1 MLKHPIELLHLS
13 KQKEEQ
19 FLNKGLSS
27 VEDIAY
33 FFPRRYY
40 DFREITAAKDAVVGK
55 SYAMA
60 GTIVNLSSNGQ
71 RFTAT
76 VEESVETIPGYRA
89 KFEVVWFGGGY
100 YFNKLQMGEY
110 YIFCGRA
117 SEFRGVCQIVSP
129 IIFGTTPDGVCSI
142 FPVYSKIQGM
152 STSFLQDQIGNA
164 VGFLKANEKAGEKEL
179 FADRLHLMPK
189 FDAVQEL
196 HQPSGRGKFRRA
208 QERMDFEAIYDFYA
222 DLKKKDLYRVGV
234 QSQTAPNDGKTRTFI
249 KTLPFPLT
257 ADQQKTI
264 DIIIS
269 EAQKG
274 HRIHSLVSGD
284 VGCGKTMIAV
294 LSSIFMWENGCQ
306 TILMAPTLVLAQQHY
321 KEMQTYAQQLGFAV
335 GLLTTETKK
344 RERTQLLKAFEAGD
358 IHVLIGTHSVLSDE
372 IIPCN
377 LGMTII
383 DEEHKF
389 GVKQKGKLEEYDKAG
404 VHHLSM
410 TATPIPRSIAMSVY
424 SNELAIL
431 PIRTMP
437 AGRKPIKTS
446 QCFTPDEVF
455 EKINAEIQKGH
466 QGYLICPFIEDSE
479 SSQFQ
484 DVMSIATVKELA
496 VNYFS
501 DLDHSARIGVISG
514 DMKQKDILDIVNR
527 FSAKEFDILI
537 STTIVEVGVNVPN
550 ATVIGI
556 MSANR
561 FGLAALHQLRGRVG
575 RSADQGYCLLCAPER
590 TERLDILCQTT
601 DGFVIA
607 EEDMKLRG
615 PGDLTGDAQSGTS
628 KVIDLIIKR
637 PNLTKAIRK
646 KIFSA

>member
-1 MLKHPIELLHLS
+1 
-13 KQKEEQ
+13 
-19 FLNKGLSS
+19 
-27 VEDIAY
+27 
-33 FFPRRYY
+33 
-40 DFREITAAKDAVVGK
+40 
-55 SYAMA
+55 
-60 GTIVNLSSNGQ
+60 
-71 RFTAT
+71 
-76 VEESVETIPGYRA
+76 
-89 KFEVVWFGGGY
+89 
-100 YFNKLQMGEY
+100 
-110 YIFCGRA
+110 
-117 SEFRGVCQIVSP
+117 
-129 IIFGTTPDGVCSI
+129 
-142 FPVYSKIQGM
+142 M

-389 GVKQKGKLEEYDKAG
+389 GVKQKGK
-404 VHHLSM
+404 HHL
-410 TATPIPRSIAMSVY
+410 TRAYR
-424 SNELAIL
+424 
-431 PIRTMP
+431 
-437 AGRKPIKTS
+437 
-446 QCFTPDEVF
+446 
-455 EKINAEIQKGH
+455 EKK
-466 QGYLICPFIEDSE
+466 
-479 SSQFQ
+479 
-484 DVMSIATVKELA
+484 
-496 VNYFS
+496 
-501 DLDHSARIGVISG
+501 
-514 DMKQKDILDIVNR
+514 
-527 FSAKEFDILI
+527 
-537 STTIVEVGVNVPN
+537 
-550 ATVIGI
+550 
-556 MSANR
+556 
-561 FGLAALHQLRGRVG
+561 
-575 RSADQGYCLLCAPER
+575 
-590 TERLDILCQTT
+590 
-601 DGFVIA
+601 
-607 EEDMKLRG
+607 
-615 PGDLTGDAQSGTS
+615 
-628 KVIDLIIKR
+628 
-637 PNLTKAIRK
+637 
-646 KIFSA
+646 

>member
-13 KQKEEQ
+13 RQKEDQ

-40 DFREITAAKDAVVGK
+40 DFRKITAAKDVVVGK

-100 YFNKLQMGEY
+100 YFKQLQMGEY
-110 YIFCGRA
+110 YIFCGRTN
-117 SEFRGVCQIVSP
+117 EFRGVCQIVSP
-129 IIFGTTPDGVCSI
+129 IIFGADPDKVCSI

-152 STSFLQDQIGNA
+152 SASFLQDQIGNA
-164 VGFLKANEKAGEKEL
+164 VGFLKANERAGEKEL
-179 FADRLHLMPK
+179 FADKLRLMPK
-189 FDAVQEL
+189 FDAIQEL

-222 DLKKKDLYRVGV
+222 DLKKKDLYRVG
-234 QSQTAPNDGKTRTFI
+234 SQAQAAPNDERTRAFI

-274 HRIHSLVSGD
+274 NRIHSLVSGD

-294 LSSIFMWENGCQ
+294 LSSIFMWENDCQ

-321 KEMQTYAQQLGFAV
+321 KEMQTYAQQLGFTA

-344 RERTQLLKAFEAGD
+344 RDRTQLLKAFEAGEVQ
-358 IHVLIGTHSVLSDE
+358 VLIGTHSVLSDE
-372 IIPCN
+372 IVPHN

-424 SNELAIL
+424 SNELAVL

-446 QCFTPDEVF
+446 QCLTPDEVF
-455 EKINAEIQKGH
+455 EKMNAEIQKGH

-496 VNYFS
+496 EKYFS

-514 DMKQKDILDIVNR
+514 DMKQKDI
-527 FSAKEFDILI
+527 
-537 STTIVEVGVNVPN
+537 
-550 ATVIGI
+550 
-556 MSANR
+556 
-561 FGLAALHQLRGRVG
+561 
-575 RSADQGYCLLCAPER
+575 
-590 TERLDILCQTT
+590 
-601 DGFVIA
+601 
-607 EEDMKLRG
+607 
-615 PGDLTGDAQSGTS
+615 
-628 KVIDLIIKR
+628 
-637 PNLTKAIRK
+637 
-646 KIFSA
+646 